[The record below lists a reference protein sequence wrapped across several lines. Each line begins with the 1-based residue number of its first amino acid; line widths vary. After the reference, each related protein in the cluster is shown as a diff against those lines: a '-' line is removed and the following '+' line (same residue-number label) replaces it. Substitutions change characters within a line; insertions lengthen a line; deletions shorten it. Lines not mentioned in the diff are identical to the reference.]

1 MVSRHNHSAAVGS
14 VHKFSEKER
23 TMRAIGR
30 RLPVLAL
37 GMALGMLG
45 REAVADDAACQTV
58 LDAVIKQATIPVH
71 QKISMES
78 AAMPGKTLQSEMIR
92 TGDTLYMQIRGQWTS
107 RPYDRQKAVD
117 DARQAMQKAE
127 HSCTRVRSETV
138 DGQSADLY
146 SVEAKTASGGTDSQ
160 IWISSASGLPLRQHT
175 VMLEQG
181 SAKAQHDVRFDY
193 TDVRALQ
200 SISH

>member
-1 MVSRHNHSAAVGS
+1 MVSRHNHSAAVGT
-14 VHKFSEKER
+14 VHKFSEKEK
-23 TMRAIGR
+23 TTRAIGR

-45 REAVADDAACQTV
+45 REAMADDAACQTV

-71 QKISMES
+71 QKISIES

-92 TGDTLYMQIRGQWTS
+92 IGDTLYMQIRGQWTS
-107 RPYDRQKAVD
+107 RPYDGRKAVD

-127 HSCTRVRSETV
+127 HSCTRVRSEAV

-181 SAKAQHDVRFDY
+181 STKAQHDVRFDY
-193 TDVRALQ
+193 TDVRAPQ